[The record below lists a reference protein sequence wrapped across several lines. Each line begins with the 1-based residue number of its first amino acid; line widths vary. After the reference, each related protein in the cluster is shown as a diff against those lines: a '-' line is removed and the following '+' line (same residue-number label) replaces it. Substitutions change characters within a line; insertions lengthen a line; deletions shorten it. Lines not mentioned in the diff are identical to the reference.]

1 MTSIE
6 EIKKVVLDFVIAEYI
21 EEDDTNLDFSS
32 PLISSGVVDSFTMV
46 TLKRFLEVKYK
57 IAIPDDKATPKAFDT
72 INSIAVLVK
81 EFVD

>member
-57 IAIPDDKATPKAFDT
+57 IAIPDDKTTPKAFDT